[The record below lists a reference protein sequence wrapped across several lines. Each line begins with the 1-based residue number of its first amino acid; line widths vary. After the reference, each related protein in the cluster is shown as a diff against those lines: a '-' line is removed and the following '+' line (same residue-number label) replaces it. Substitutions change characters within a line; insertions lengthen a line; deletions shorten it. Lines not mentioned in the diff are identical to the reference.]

1 MNDDKTIP
9 LHKNL
14 APEDPIEGFAIFII
28 HILLAVFFYLY
39 LLFGKINIFYYLLVV
54 VWVGVMSMHFYFK
67 GCLLTKIERNSWKST
82 DWEGPWTL
90 LFSLLKKN
98 ELDLSNN
105 FKTNIYIC
113 FGIIISIIIV
123 TRIVFN

>member
-1 MNDDKTIP
+1 MSDSETIP
-9 LHKNL
+9 LHKKL
-14 APEDPIEGFAIFII
+14 APEDPIEGFVIFII
-28 HILLAVFFYLY
+28 HILLAIFFYIY
-39 LLFGKINIFYYLLVV
+39 LLFGKINILYYLLVV
-54 VWVGVMSMHFYFK
+54 VWLGIVSMHFYFK

-90 LFSLLKKN
+90 LFFLLKKN
-98 ELDLSNN
+98 DVEVSSN
-105 FKTNIYIC
+105 FKANIYNC